1 MPLET
6 WIATTFGKY
15 LHQTPGEMTPLNYPF
30 LTVELVNIH
39 FHNLQAKP
47 IKTRNT
53 IEWLITS
60 FTVLSFMIDQIAFPL
75 SQVFFVQSFL
85 IAMIGK

>member
-1 MPLET
+1 M
-6 WIATTFGKY
+6 
-15 LHQTPGEMTPLNYPF
+15 PLNYPS

-53 IEWLITS
+53 IERERVVNNFVHCTFFHDSPNCFPTFASVFRPIFFNSYDWKMNSTFGLCDVRQNIT
-60 FTVLSFMIDQIAFPL
+60 
-75 SQVFFVQSFL
+75 
-85 IAMIGK
+85 

>member
-1 MPLET
+1 M
-6 WIATTFGKY
+6 
-15 LHQTPGEMTPLNYPF
+15 PLNYPF

-75 SQVFFVQSFL
+75 SQVFFVQSFFNSYDWKMNSTFGL
-85 IAMIGK
+85 CDVRQNIT